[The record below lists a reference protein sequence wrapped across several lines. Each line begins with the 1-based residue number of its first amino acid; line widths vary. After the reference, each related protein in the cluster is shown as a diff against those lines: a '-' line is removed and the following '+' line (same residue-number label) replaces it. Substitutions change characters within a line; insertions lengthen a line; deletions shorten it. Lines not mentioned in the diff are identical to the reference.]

1 MLFRKQI
8 FFILNVMAVI
18 TNVYV
23 FVLYQTL
30 YTLFLVIK
38 TTLEAIYRLLIPYRY
53 RSKSVRGQNVLITGA
68 GSGIGRLMAKR
79 FAKLGARIII
89 VDVNSSGNQTTANE
103 VIMAG
108 GSAVAFT
115 CDLSNKDNIKKLA
128 EQVSEIIFSFFL
140 IYFFFNKEK

>member
-1 MLFRKQI
+1 
-8 FFILNVMAVI
+8 MAVI

-68 GSGIGRLMAKR
+68 GSGIGRVMAKR
-79 FAKLGARIII
+79 FAKLGARLIL
-89 VDVNSSGNQTTANE
+89 VDVNSSGNQTTVNE

-115 CDLSNKDNIKKLA
+115 CDLSNKDNIKKMA
-128 EQVSEIIFSFFL
+128 QQVGQ
-140 IYFFFNKEK
+140 K